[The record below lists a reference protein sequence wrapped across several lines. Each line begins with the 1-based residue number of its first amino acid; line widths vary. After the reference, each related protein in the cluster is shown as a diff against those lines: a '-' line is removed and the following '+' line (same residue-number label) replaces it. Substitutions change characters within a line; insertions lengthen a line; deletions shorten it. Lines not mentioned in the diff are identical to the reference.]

1 MYCNVI
7 VVTPWQTG
15 PQFNASMLD
24 SLLYTVVV
32 PAQLQLFSHQPNLQ
46 TPTTTT
52 FNSHRLLRRW
62 GVIADCRCIR
72 LPCSEGHPSGEQRRR
87 STHDVHLRLVLHLW
101 LGRWWAWLLLN
112 GPPLGSRN
120 GCRPLPGTSHSHPR
134 SEDGCA
140 TIMYFWVKRKTWIP
154 HLIKK
159 VNISKC
165 ERVSVKCVPSVLCK
179 HNLVCTKNFS

>member
-1 MYCNVI
+1 MFFSILLLTRFYTRLSFLHSCSFSATSRTYKHQQQPHLT
-7 VVTPWQTG
+7 VTDFYAGEAWLRIAG
-15 PQFNASMLD
+15 ASAF
-24 SLLYTVVV
+24 
-32 PAQLQLFSHQPNLQ
+32 PAAKATQVASSGDAAL
-46 TPTTTT
+46 TTSI
-52 FNSHRLLRRW
+52 F
-62 GVIADCRCIR
+62 GCA
-72 LPCSEGHPSGEQRRR
+72 
-87 STHDVHLRLVLHLW
+87 RLVLHLW